1 MSNLQDTWRQEEGG
15 TGRDVS
21 NAKYKAGEE
30 GFTVIHCPAEPSRGS
45 PSRDTPRGQALSLGT
60 RCRPSASPS
69 TRVLAST
76 RLLSPR
82 SRTMPSKM
90 ASASQISVRHH
101 HWTVTAALPCSH
113 ATHLACADITVSVV
127 QADCVLVGGQPK
139 SALAHVDSIGGNFAG
154 FVKALCDG
162 LAPMGVAAGN
172 VTATFRSVGMKEF
185 AMNGS
190 PLG

>member
-1 MSNLQDTWRQEEGG
+1 MHQREVIKQVKKGWASRPGVPPLG
-15 TGRDVS
+15 T
-21 NAKYKAGEE
+21 
-30 GFTVIHCPAEPSRGS
+30 P
-45 PSRDTPRGQALSLGT
+45 PRSAALSLGT

-90 ASASQISVRHH
+90 ASASRISVRHH

-113 ATHLACADITVSVV
+113 ATHLVCADITVSVV
-127 QADCVLVGGQPK
+127 QADCVLVGEQPK